1 MRLHKG
7 VFTFAAAALVVS
19 SLTGGIP
26 SFAYTNTPASQTAA
40 SHSQIRPLAPLPGNG
55 NGGLGDYKEVE
66 STNGSV
72 EIIGW
77 GETIKG
83 SGTGG
88 AGNIVNFKIGYQWQA
103 DDGRWSDIFT
113 TTTAA
118 RNEAYKVKL
127 GNIPGVGNQP
137 AAEFSKQK
145 NPRLRTWTTEP
156 PEQWSDNINHA
167 NNHRW
172 YLSQTESMGNIFT
185 KDSRVMAGT
194 WTNTRI
200 TNKME
205 VVYAPDRSRDRGDK
219 AVHLFE
225 PKPSDCSIATSRR
238 ISGRIFWTLDGKI
251 SGAPRNGDADKRLV
265 SYVPEVDKPVANS
278 LVVATSY
285 DYIKNGERNDQ
296 TTYARTNAN
305 GEYEICL
312 PRGSAKLAPTLQYTR
327 VEAYAPSYANPAS
340 LTQLQGYTPM
350 TEGNYYWSPWRT
362 WDTQDSNKTTADGNF
377 LRASGVNAGGIINTK
392 LNGFSTDN
400 NFANGNTTSIT
411 NANIAI
417 RPANANITL
426 NPSTADASV
435 KPSQKTA
442 IAMGS
447 KLKFTV
453 HNLPPNTSGYEAYLY
468 RQGAGE
474 TRELISKVSLRD
486 VNSNGDVPG
495 SFAKLPIRG
504 EVGTGTYYWIDI
516 LPAGGGGSFGSPADT
531 AQKPALASTSFL
543 AVNMPLHNT
552 EFKAKVKEPIPAPFQ
567 VQAPTDSLNL
577 WGTWVNPSL
586 NCANVSGLPSGVNH
600 SACKL
605 SGTPGTSGK
614 YNLGVSGMVTLKNS
628 AATSTQTLQVIYEE
642 YGATLKVAPKVK
654 PQQTGANANAD
665 QSAVPLRAKAGNN
678 TYSGTLGAWDKT
690 ATGDGS
696 EAITYQ
702 ARACDHAP
710 LNDDG
715 NGNIDLGSGF
725 KLNTQ
730 SGHVFASPVQVIS
743 RLCFQIQAT
752 HEGVSSDWEE
762 FLVTSLPDIRF
773 VKPNMTDGYVGEY
786 YRNPNGVPVYL
797 WIEGGEPFTNGGYA
811 LSLQPG
817 FTMPE
822 GFNLEA
828 RVGTPPS
835 TLTEEGTT
843 HLCTISRNENTCSS
857 VDLTSQNGPVHWYM
871 SDLSK
876 TRKPTTATTYHFK
889 LIAAGKPGS
898 LVPEKQQDVTLKIN
912 PAITRED
919 PKAAILNQTYSEA
932 SGIGDVYKGGK
943 PELWQD
949 GSVEFAATGLPSGL
963 VMDKNTG
970 VISGT
975 PKATTPTAGKT
986 FNTVI
991 TFKEPRGSWSVSRTN
1006 TIKVTNDLAAA
1017 DQSLTGWVKNDS
1029 QGRNCFTSS
1038 ETDSCPADQNQ
1049 REVHQQLESTGGFAD
1064 KVFSLPAANLDTNG
1078 QYVIKQDSRDTGLRL
1093 SPDGIISG
1101 VPKMAISNLAL
1112 ALKVTDGD
1120 TNYPDGKTF
1129 NLTINISDARK
1140 PVIENTEITVKCG
1153 ETVSGSIDYLG
1164 GSGSASVS
1172 IDKGNLSQIK
1182 TGAEAGAGK
1191 DWKVT
1196 LTGSD
1201 EICKSTNQDKVLG
1214 SIIATVSD
1222 TNGQSTSRTITVK
1235 VVDQRTPVVN
1245 TMEATSVEG
1254 MNIPPVDTPMGNL
1267 WRPISTIPE
1276 DSTPIKTFY
1285 LRWPDQLKPTMRVYE
1300 GPTYSTSC
1308 TAEAPAGRQAS
1319 ETGADGKTF
1328 TWVKCGADAAV
1339 RGYTPAGSAGMY
1351 PIEIIAQGYNGYLS
1365 GGVSVSLTVSPSTLR
1380 VQANKIEPATFG
1392 SSTYGGKNSDPARQ
1406 DLLDPSKLT
1415 IDYGDLPEQY
1425 AKMQVGL
1432 ESVQALSNPS
1442 IEIYNEAGNDV
1453 SDWLTSCNV
1462 KKTTGPG
1469 DIVTKATFSLCL
1481 KAGATVPGSGE
1492 LVVTVKVKDSR
1503 DIPTAIKVRIPA
1515 MKELELSSPDVENMK
1530 LVPAMVGQE
1539 YTNKADG
1546 SGDKV
1551 AFIPSG
1557 GDGSYTFSIDSL
1569 STGYIAQA
1577 AEESACTELGL
1588 SATCW
1593 VIKTAPASPGA
1604 DSANIVYLDN
1614 TGHMAGIPRQ
1624 AGNIE
1629 FTVVVQDSLGH
1640 KARKPVILRVD
1651 EKLQVLPNK
1660 ACGDTGKEACYTEGS
1675 RDATDTYKDEAS
1687 QFAKSGKHSSYTVG
1701 GAGGTWSADTSASSP
1716 GNRLQVENLPQG
1728 MSAAVSPD
1736 GKVTISGVPTATY
1749 DSQIIIRATDKLG
1762 RVARLALPMR
1772 VVTKMIVKDPE
1783 NVPTVTP
1790 PGGSTSLPVAEA
1802 NANNDGSLT
1811 LNVGTVDL
1819 GEGVQVKVSGGL
1831 DADGNT
1837 IDADPSK
1844 YKYSLIKVCKKETNG
1859 DYTPYNP
1866 VQKVEPSANG
1876 NFEITDDTGKPTGL
1890 YLTPNGKIVGE
1901 FTPTGEGTSC
1911 SAVIV
1916 ADYDAPPQTIRIPLK
1931 LGLKSDMDFRKPS
1944 AVDLTVTAT
1953 ADGKA
1958 ATSALEGA
1966 KMSVA
1971 DVSPA
1976 GTGEFK
1982 VEIENAPEWLS
1993 ISKSGIV
2000 TIDESKVLAKD
2011 IYAATPEGKPT
2022 GTLRAP
2028 RKFTVTVTASNGQ
2041 TQNATLTL
2049 GWQDTRLVE
2058 VIWDGCGE
2066 NCTGNTNVS
2075 NNISGYNALAPGDP
2089 ATTTFTMR
2097 RPVGLPGQRQILEG
2111 PGIWKISKKIGDCVW
2126 SPGEPT
2132 DIAWQDLNIL
2142 QTQTCGSDVKADLT
2156 GVAPGNYTLTVA
2168 PGNGDAVA
2176 SVSRPFTVK
2185 DSPEVSFTRKNN
2197 ASPGDPVTFT
2207 TVLKPN
2213 DSDFTYALAPASD
2226 NGCVTLSGGTLA
2238 LDATQGQ
2245 SNECAGSGL
2254 DRPVTVVFQVKKDGK
2269 VVRTQSVELS
2279 FKPSL
2284 GMSTLQAG
2292 KVLAG
2297 EVGGTPIKVQIQGA
2311 GANKNVKLNFA
2322 SGYTGCLAD
2331 ALELPRDV
2339 TADANGNADVSLTID
2354 PTKVADCS
2362 GTDQSVP
2369 LEVSETSVSTPQK
2382 ATAEGKAIVYPPL
2395 GKPTTAISRTFTVG
2409 ETIDPL
2415 ATVACPQGAK
2425 CTYEIGS
2432 GLLPERLKLDANTG
2446 EISGTPHQTTYT
2458 DGNLTPLE
2466 AQLIMTVDGIKVQLP
2481 NPTLSLG
2488 VKSKFAADKVSLRDT
2503 DPADGN
2509 TVNTAAT
2516 PPQIAVKA
2524 GTEVSGIEVGVSDVS
2539 GVAKFTV
2546 DGCSEFPCPIS
2557 IDGID
2562 TGMKFTDSGAFIGT
2576 PNRAFSG
2583 NFEFNVTE
2591 TVTGIKIAKT
2601 VRIVSTDERAPSIA
2615 NRNITLDK
2623 AGDLR
2628 GAVVVSGASGQYD
2641 FVSGTCAGNPTT
2653 QVSFSQDPSTQVIEW
2668 TASNLPDTAET
2679 IRCTITVKDKYSQN
2693 QGSGTYTYTVADTR
2707 APSLQQRNPG
2717 MRFMERK
2724 TAVSWMLQPADS
2736 SPAIRCYS
2744 LSELAEGGTGCPT
2757 GSQDLGN
2764 GLSLNPA
2771 TGKIT
2776 GEPGSAGHYGVP
2788 LYLRADN
2795 GRVKV
2800 ETISWDTDP
2809 NDMAFVV
2816 GTPSPATQGEAYSFI
2831 VPPATG
2837 GTPAYTYRICEL
2849 NKVETDGECSANST
2863 VNPAATLD
2871 ASRNLTI
2878 AADDVLPDSFSYTLV
2893 ATDSKGVV
2901 RTANITIPSAP
2912 KLQLGDVSQLPDAT
2926 PGRDFSDDGVIVKV
2940 PITGGTGVDYVI
2952 RVDSGGTTCTLDA
2965 ANTTGCP
2972 LYVSTGDGW
2981 KNDPPSSD
2989 PKQQANDWYEGDIA
3003 TATDSQTVSAAPVN
3017 KTDSGLRIYHNGEIR
3032 GTAMNELTKQAF
3044 AKAVLTVQDSAGR
3057 TVTQPLGIKL
3067 WPALVVQP
3075 EAYPNTDRFGDYR
3088 FDEPIP
3094 SKSAPAPVK
3103 VARFTNGHPYEENGK
3118 QFFTVD
3124 VAGLP
3129 TGLTCTIVDASGA
3142 EISGATCSQAPA
3154 PAPGEYTYIAIKGS
3168 PQEVTDQKF
3177 TVTVTG
3183 ANQIGVKAMRGTGA
3197 DASSGSRIK
3206 TVTNLAIDEDKTVP
3220 PNHEGGTV
3228 DPSGG
3233 NASPLKPTYTPPA
3246 NETDLPTL
3254 GVPVTT
3260 GGTLP
3265 KQDGTNSTVQPS
3277 IPIVGGGANSNRTFE
3292 LENCVKQGEGCK
3304 IPGTDL
3310 VLNKDGTVEGSAPVG
3325 QDIAPVVVIVTDD
3338 NPPQTIKVKVDF
3350 TVYDTEA
3357 VSIADQS
3364 YTASK
3369 GSQFNQALTYN
3380 LPERSPRNDDGK
3392 AYFQISTDPASTCE
3406 GVSVAPNTG
3415 EITWPENKVNAH
3427 QAPGSCTFQV
3437 SVVRKVCDSTNLGDC
3452 QGATP
3457 AKQWRE
3463 VSSDPARV
3471 TIAVRDVREAGDFVP
3486 GEPIEAVT
3494 DTQLAPSN
3502 AATFTV
3508 PKQLGLAASGGFTV
3522 QGMPEGLR
3530 VAYTCVPALD
3540 SAAHQTDDSICTVKV
3555 TGKPGYTSGG
3565 KTYTPTINV
3574 KLDNGNSVAGALAA
3588 IHVSTYAFTADLSDN
3603 PKVLIPGWEN
3613 EAYSTNVD
3621 VHVSGASGTNLLYQA
3636 VKSSLPNG
3644 TNLSDTAS
3652 AGSLALSWDTP
3663 VRGEYQ
3669 FQVRVWDITKCRS
3682 WSGNAAWQPIG
3693 EGTNCPYVATTP
3705 QFAKLDINRH
3715 LQIGSPAPVDAPAV
3729 GEAPKVV
3736 GVSEIITTDRDG
3748 NALGSD
3754 VKMRIVKSDF
3764 PADSKL
3770 SVDANGK
3777 LVVPDN
3783 AKAGTYQITVKVET
3797 KTNGVTDIT
3806 YVVVPIVIRAH
3817 NNKSSYDTWEGGKD
3831 TIVLRHPGKDRE
3843 YTSVAVLDYFDKSA
3857 AIANHEDPKKAN
3869 IVPAY
3874 PEYWEKLKQPWSKTA
3889 IMVQDRIFAD
3899 ALVSGPLAAAYNSPI
3914 VLTSRTHLGA
3924 HTLNALKSRGF
3935 TNVIIVGG
3943 TGAVSEN
3950 VATTLRNNAIN
3961 VERVGGIDRYETAT
3975 LVANHILAKRGAAST
3990 GVFMASGQGYPD
4002 ALSASS
4008 AAIKKDGV
4016 VLLTPEK
4023 SAHHDISAWLKSG
4036 KSQYQVAVGGPAAKA
4051 IGRYQVTVENK
4062 IVGQDRYETAAKM
4075 AHKYFEDQPARVVL
4089 ASGHD
4094 FPDATVATAITA
4106 RTGAPVLLTRPDH
4119 LVKPSSQYLRD
4130 NRENVL
4136 KVDIIG
4142 GIGAVNERVVD
4153 QIHQAL
4159 DE

>member
-1 MRLHKG
+1 MRLQRG
-7 VFTFAAAALVVS
+7 VFTFATAALVVS

-26 SFAYTNTPASQTAA
+26 SFAYANTPASQTAA

-66 STNGSV
+66 STNGSA
-72 EIIGW
+72 EISGW
-77 GETIKG
+77 GETIRG
-83 SGTGG
+83 SGTRD
-88 AGNIVNFKIGYQWQA
+88 GNIVNFKIGYQWQA

-113 TTTAA
+113 NTTAA

-156 PEQWSDNINHA
+156 PEQWDDNINHA

-225 PKPSDCSIATSRR
+225 PKPSDCRIATSRR

-251 SGAPRNGDADKRLV
+251 SGAPRNKDADKRLV
-265 SYVPEVDKPVANS
+265 NYVPAVDKPVANS

-312 PRGSAKLAPTLQYTR
+312 PRGTAQLAPTLQYTR
-327 VEAYAPSYANPAS
+327 VEAYAPSYANPTS

-362 WDTQDSNKTTADGNF
+362 WDTQESNKTTADGNF
-377 LRASGVNAGGIINTK
+377 LRASGVNAGGGVNTK

-400 NFANGNTTSIT
+400 NLANGNTTSIT

-486 VNSNGDVPG
+486 VNSDGDALG

-516 LPAGGGGSFGSPADT
+516 LPAGGGGSFGNPADT

-543 AVNMPLHNT
+543 AVNMPLNNT
-552 EFKAKVKEPIPAPFQ
+552 EFNAKVKEPISAPFQ
-567 VQAPTDSLNL
+567 VKAPTDSLNL
-577 WGTWVNPSL
+577 WGTWANPSL
-586 NCANVSGLPSGVNH
+586 KCANVSGLPSGVNH
-600 SACKL
+600 SDCKL

-614 YNLGVSGMVTLKNS
+614 YNLGVSGMVTLTNA

-654 PQQTGANANAD
+654 PQQTGANASAD

-678 TYSGTLGAWDKT
+678 TYSGTLRAWDKT

-696 EAITYQ
+696 EAMTYQ
-702 ARACDHAP
+702 ARACDATP

-715 NGNIDLGSGF
+715 SGNIDLGSGF

-730 SGHVFASPVQVIS
+730 SGQVFASPVQVIS
-743 RLCFQIQAT
+743 NLCFQIQAT
-752 HEGVSSDWEE
+752 HEGVSSEWEE
-762 FLVTSLPDIRF
+762 FHITSLPDIRF

-811 LSLQPG
+811 LSLQSG

-843 HLCTISRNENTCSS
+843 RLCTISKDGNTCSS
-857 VDLTSQNGPVHWYM
+857 VDLASQSGPVHWYM

-876 TRKPTTATTYHFK
+876 NSTPTTATTYSFK
-889 LIAAGKPGS
+889 FIAAGKPGS
-898 LVPEKQQDVTLKIN
+898 LVPPKQQEMTLKIY

-919 PKAAILNQTYSEA
+919 PKAAALNQTYSEA
-932 SGIGDVYKGGK
+932 SGIGDVYQGGK

-949 GSVEFAATGLPSGL
+949 GKVEFAATGLPSGL
-963 VMDKNTG
+963 VMDKDTG
-970 VISGT
+970 IISGT

-991 TFKEPRGSWSVSRTN
+991 TFKEPRGSWSVIRTN

-1017 DQSLTGWVKNDS
+1017 DQRLTGWVKNDS
-1029 QGRNCFTSS
+1029 QGVNCFTSS

-1078 QYVIKQDSRDTGLRL
+1078 QYVIKQGSRDTGLRL

-1112 ALKVTDGD
+1112 ALTVKDGD

-1172 IDKGNLSQIK
+1172 IDKRGISQIF

-1201 EICKSTNQDKVLG
+1201 DICKSTDQDKVLG
-1214 SIIATVSD
+1214 TIIATVSD
-1222 TNGQSTSRTITVK
+1222 TNGQSTRQTITVK
-1235 VVDQRTPVVN
+1235 VVDQRNPVVN
-1245 TMEATSVEG
+1245 TMEATSIEG
-1254 MNIPPVDTPMGNL
+1254 MNIPPVGTPMGKL

-1308 TAEAPAGRQAS
+1308 TTEAPAGRQES
-1319 ETGADGKTF
+1319 ETGADGKSF

-1339 RGYTPAGSAGMY
+1339 RGYAPAGSAGMY

-1392 SSTYGGKNSDPARQ
+1392 SGTYGGKNSDPTRQ
-1406 DLLDPSKLT
+1406 DLLDPSELT
-1415 IDYGDLPEQY
+1415 IDYDALPEQY
-1425 AKMQVGL
+1425 AQMQVGL
-1432 ESVQALSNPS
+1432 ESVQALSNPK
-1442 IEIYNEAGNDV
+1442 IEIYNEAGSVV
-1453 SDWLTSCNV
+1453 SDWLTYCNV

-1481 KAGATVPGSGE
+1481 KDGAKVPGSGE
-1492 LVVTVKVKDSR
+1492 LVVSVKVKDSR

-1569 STGYIAQA
+1569 SNGYIAEA
-1577 AEESACTELGL
+1577 AEESDCTNLGL

-1640 KARKPVILRVD
+1640 KVRKPVILRVD

-1660 ACGDTGKEACYTEGS
+1660 ACGDTGEEACYTEGS
-1675 RDATDTYKDEAS
+1675 RDATDTYKGEAS

-1701 GAGGTWSADTSASSP
+1701 GFVGTWSADTSAD
-1716 GNRLQVENLPQG
+1716 NRLQVENLPQG
-1728 MSAAVSPD
+1728 MSATVSAD
-1736 GKVTISGVPTATY
+1736 GKVTISGVPSATY

-1772 VVTKMIVKDPE
+1772 VVTKMVVKDPE
-1783 NVPTVTP
+1783 NVPAVTP
-1790 PGGSTSLPVAEA
+1790 PGGGDPLPVADA
-1802 NANNDGSLT
+1802 SAGNDGSLN

-1831 DADGNT
+1831 DSDGNT
-1837 IDADPSK
+1837 IVADPSK
-1844 YKYSLIKVCKKETNG
+1844 YKYSLIKVCKKENG
-1859 DYTPYNP
+1859 AYTQYNP
-1866 VQKVEPSANG
+1866 AHKVEPSANG

-1916 ADYDAPPQTIRIPLK
+1916 ADYDAPPQTIRIPLN

-1958 ATSALEGA
+1958 DTSPLEGA

-1976 GTGEFK
+1976 GAGEFK
-1982 VEIENAPEWLS
+1982 VEIENRPEWLS

-2011 IYAATPEGKPT
+2011 IYKVDSNAKGKPT
-2022 GTLRAP
+2022 GTLLDP
-2028 RKFTVTVTASNGQ
+2028 RKFKVKVTASNGQ

-2058 VIWDGCGE
+2058 VTWDGCGE
-2066 NCTGNTNVS
+2066 DCTGNTNVR
-2075 NNISGYNALAPGDP
+2075 NNISGYDALAAGDP
-2089 ATTTFTMR
+2089 ATTAFTMY

-2111 PGIWKISKKIGDCVW
+2111 PGTWKISKKIGDCEW
-2126 SPGEPT
+2126 KPGTPT
-2132 DIAWQDLNIL
+2132 DTAWQDLNIL

-2156 GVAPGNYTLTVA
+2156 GVAPGDYTLTVA

-2185 DSPEVSFTRKNN
+2185 DSPEVSFTRQNN
-2197 ASPGDPVTFT
+2197 VAPGHSATFT

-2213 DSDFTYALAPASD
+2213 DSDFTYALAS
-2226 NGCVTLSGGTLA
+2226 NKCVTLSGGTLA
-2238 LDATQGQ
+2238 LDAAKGQ
-2245 SNECAGSGL
+2245 LDECAGSAF

-2269 VVRTQSVELS
+2269 VVRTQSVQLS

-2284 GMSTLQAG
+2284 GMSMLQAG
-2292 KVLAG
+2292 KVVAG
-2297 EVGGTPIKVQIQGA
+2297 EAGGTPIKVQIQGA
-2311 GANKNVKLNFA
+2311 GENKTVKLQFA
-2322 SGYTGCLAD
+2322 GYTGCLAE
-2331 ALELPRDV
+2331 ALGLPREV
-2339 TADANGNADVSLTID
+2339 TADANGNAEVSLFID
-2354 PTKVADCS
+2354 PRKVGGCS
-2362 GTDQSVP
+2362 DTDQSVT
-2369 LEVSETSVSTPQK
+2369 LEVSETGVSNPQQ
-2382 ATAEGKAIVYPPL
+2382 ATAEGKAIVYRL
-2395 GKPTTAISRTFTVG
+2395 TKPTDAISRTFTVG
-2409 ETIDPL
+2409 ETIAPFE
-2415 ATVACPQGAK
+2415 TVACPQGAK

-2446 EISGTPHQTTYT
+2446 EISGTAHQTTYT
-2458 DGNLTPLE
+2458 DGIFTPLE

-2503 DPADGN
+2503 KPADAN
-2509 TVNTAAT
+2509 TVDTSAT

-2557 IDGID
+2557 IDGMD
-2562 TGMKFTDSGAFIGT
+2562 TGMKFTASGAFIGT

-2583 NFEFNVTE
+2583 DFEFNVTE
-2591 TVTGIKIAKT
+2591 TFTGIKIAKT
-2601 VRIVSTDERAPSIA
+2601 VHIVSTDERAPIVA
-2615 NRNITLDK
+2615 NRDITLDK

-2628 GAVVVSGASGQYD
+2628 GAVVVSGASGQYVYD
-2641 FVSGTCAGNPTT
+2641 SASCAGPHTT
-2653 QVSFSQDPSTQVIEW
+2653 QVSFSQNPSTQIIEW

-2679 IRCTITVKDKYSQN
+2679 ITCTITVKDKYSQK

-2707 APSLQQRNPG
+2707 APSLKQRNPG
-2717 MRFMERK
+2717 KRFMERK
-2724 TAVSWMLQPADS
+2724 TVVDWALVPADS
-2736 SPAIRCYS
+2736 SPAIECYS

-2757 GSQDLGN
+2757 ASQDLGN

-2800 ETISWDTDP
+2800 ETISWDTDS

-2837 GTPAYTYRICEL
+2837 GTPAYTYQICEL
-2849 NKVETDGECSANST
+2849 NKVETNGTCSSNST

-2871 ASRNLTI
+2871 ASLKLTI
-2878 AADDVLPDSFSYTLV
+2878 AANDVLPDSFSYTLV

-2965 ANTTGCP
+2965 DNTTGCP
-2972 LYVSTGDGW
+2972 LYVSTGNGW
-2981 KNDPPSSD
+2981 KNTPPSSD
-2989 PKQQANDWYEGDIA
+2989 PVQQADDWYDGAIA
-3003 TATDSQTVSAAPVN
+3003 AATDPQTVSATPGA

-3057 TVTQPLGIKL
+3057 TATQPLDIKL

-3075 EAYPNTDRFGDYR
+3075 EDYPKPDRFGDYR

-3094 SKSAPAPVK
+3094 TPVK
-3103 VARFTNGHPYEENGK
+3103 VARFTNGHPYEKNGK
-3118 QFFTVD
+3118 HFFTVD
-3124 VAGLP
+3124 IAGLP
-3129 TGLTCTIVDASGA
+3129 TGLTCTIVDESGV
-3142 EISGATCSQAPA
+3142 EIPDATCSQAPA
-3154 PAPGEYTYIAIKGS
+3154 PAAGKYTYIAIKGS

-3206 TVTNLAIDEDKTVP
+3206 TVTNLAIDENQTVH
-3220 PNHEGGTV
+3220 PNDPGGTV
-3228 DPSGG
+3228 DPNSG

-3246 NETDLPTL
+3246 TETDLPTL

-3265 KQDGTNSTVQPS
+3265 KQDGTNSAVPPS
-3277 IPIVGGGANSNRTFE
+3277 IPIVGGGANSKRTFE
-3292 LENCVKQGEGCK
+3292 LENCVKQGDGCK

-3310 VLNKDGTVEGSAPVG
+3310 VLNKDGTVSGSAPVG

-3357 VSIADQS
+3357 VSIAAQS

-3369 GSQFNQALTYN
+3369 GSQFSQALTYN

-3392 AYFQISTDPASTCE
+3392 AYFQISPNPASTCA

-3415 EITWPENKVNAH
+3415 EITWPENNVNAH

-3437 SVVRKVCDSTNLGDC
+3437 SVVRKVCDSTNLSDC
-3452 QGATP
+3452 QGSTP
-3457 AKQWRE
+3457 TKPWRE
-3463 VSSDPARV
+3463 VRSDPATV
-3471 TIAVRDVREAGDFVP
+3471 TITVQDVREAGDFAP

-3494 DTQLAPSN
+3494 DTPLAPSN

-3508 PKQLGLAASGGFTV
+3508 PKQLGLAANGGFTV
-3522 QGMPEGLR
+3522 QGLPEGLT
-3530 VAYTCVPALD
+3530 ATYTCAPALD
-3540 SAAHQTDDSICTVKV
+3540 SPAHLTDDSTCTVKV
-3555 TGKPGYTSGG
+3555 AGKPGYTSGG

-3574 KLDNGNSVAGALAA
+3574 KLNNGNSVAGALAA
-3588 IHVSTYAFTADLSDN
+3588 IHVSKYAFTADLSDN

-3636 VKSSLPNG
+3636 VNSSLPNG
-3644 TNLSDTAS
+3644 TDLRDTAS
-3652 AGSLALSWDTP
+3652 AGSLTLSWDTP
-3663 VRGEYQ
+3663 VRGQYQ
-3669 FQVRVWDITKCRS
+3669 FQVRAWDITKCRS
-3682 WSGNAAWQPIG
+3682 WSNNQNWKPTG
-3693 EGTNCPYVATTP
+3693 EGAKCPYVATTP
-3705 QFAKLDINRH
+3705 QFARLDINRH
-3715 LQIGSPAPVDAPAV
+3715 LQVGSPAPVDAPAV

-3754 VKMRIVKSDF
+3754 VTMRIVKSDF

-3770 SVDANGK
+3770 SVDSSGK

-3783 AKAGTYQITVKVET
+3783 AKAGTYQVTVKVET
-3797 KTNGVTDIT
+3797 KTNGVTDVT

-3817 NNKSSYDTWEGGKD
+3817 NNKSHYATWEGGKD
-3831 TIVLRHPGKDRE
+3831 TIVLRHGGKDRE
-3843 YTSVAVLDYFDKSA
+3843 YTSVKVLDYFDKYA

-3874 PEYWEKLKQPWSKTA
+3874 PEYWDKLKQPWSNTA
-3889 IMVQDRIFAD
+3889 IMVQNRVFAD

-3914 VLTSRTHLGA
+3914 VLTSKTHLGA
-3924 HTLNALKSRGF
+3924 HTLNALKSHRF
-3935 TNVIIVGG
+3935 TKVIIVGS

-3950 VATTLRNNAIN
+3950 VANTLRNNAIN

-3975 LVANHILAKRGAAST
+3975 LVANHILAKRGATST
-3990 GVFMASGQGYPD
+3990 GVFVASGQGYPD

-4008 AAIKKDGV
+4008 AAIKKNGV

-4023 SAHHDISAWLKSG
+4023 SAHRDISAWLKSG
-4036 KSQYQVAVGGPAAKA
+4036 KSQYRVAVGGPAAKA
-4051 IGRYQVTVENK
+4051 IDRYQVTVKNK
-4062 IVGQDRYETAAKM
+4062 IAGRDRYETAAKM
-4075 AHKYFEDQPARVVL
+4075 ASKYFDDQPARVVL
-4089 ASGHD
+4089 AAGHD

-4106 RTGAPVLLTRPDH
+4106 RTGAPVLLTRSDH

-4142 GIGAVNERVVD
+4142 STGAVKERVAD

-4159 DE
+4159 GE